1 MKENEVEILLRDM
14 QEYRELTD
22 RVKAIYG
29 DQMTLKDMVDVMERI
44 IREPG
49 RKDPV
54 NARILTYDEAAMWD
68 EYRKIG
74 TPEEYREAMERQKPE
89 KPIKKWGAF
98 GNPEEKDLDRLTS
111 MHHKILDTKFAEIV
125 TEQEMIAFLRAKD
138 AVSKQI
144 RKPVKNLYG
153 TSYIWK
159 AGYCPVCGCGVTAR
173 WDYCQCCGQKLEWE
187 EDYEN

>member
-1 MKENEVEILLRDM
+1 MKGNEAEILLRDM

-68 EYRKIG
+68 EYRKVG
-74 TPEEYREAMERQKPE
+74 TPEECLR
-89 KPIKKWGAF
+89 
-98 GNPEEKDLDRLTS
+98 NKDFLDFLS
-111 MHHKILDTKFAEIV
+111 D
-125 TEQEMIAFLRAKD
+125 EMD
-138 AVSKQI
+138 
-144 RKPVKNLYG
+144 P
-153 TSYIWK
+153 
-159 AGYCPVCGCGVTAR
+159 
-173 WDYCQCCGQKLEWE
+173 D
-187 EDYEN
+187 DYEIYLRIYNSLDEKGDGHDGE

>member
-1 MKENEVEILLRDM
+1 MEDLAIEALKEV
-14 QEYRELTD
+14 Q
-22 RVKAIYG
+22 
-29 DQMTLKDMVDVMERI
+29 
-44 IREPG
+44 
-49 RKDPV
+49 
-54 NARILTYDEAAMWD
+54 

-74 TPEEYREAMERQKPE
+74 TPEECRAAMKKKPE
-89 KPIKKWGAF
+89 KPMAELGVF
-98 GNPEEKDLDRLTS
+98 GEPEEKDLDRLTS

-138 AVSKQI
+138 AVRKQI
-144 RKPVKNLYG
+144 RKPVKNPYG

-187 EDYEN
+187 ETGIED